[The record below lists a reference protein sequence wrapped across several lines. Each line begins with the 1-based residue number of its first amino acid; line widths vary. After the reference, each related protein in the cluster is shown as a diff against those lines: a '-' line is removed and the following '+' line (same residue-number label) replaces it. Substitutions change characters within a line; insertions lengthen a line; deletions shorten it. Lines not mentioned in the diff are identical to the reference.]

1 MSALSGV
8 DTIREVAKRQKKTLL
23 AFSTGKDAIAA
34 WLAIR
39 EHFEEVVPYYLY
51 LVPGLEFVDE
61 QIAMYERFFETKIT
75 QLPHPSV
82 HRLLNNFVFQPPP
95 SFPVAPF

>member
-1 MSALSGV
+1 MAALSGV

-39 EHFEEVVPYYLY
+39 EHFEEVVPY
-51 LVPGLEFVDE
+51 PE
-61 QIAMYERFFETKIT
+61 
-75 QLPHPSV
+75 
-82 HRLLNNFVFQPPP
+82 
-95 SFPVAPF
+95 